1 MGQAR
6 QIEDALRD
14 HAHVAECTV
23 APLADLY
30 ERETVTAFVVMR
42 DNVEASLD
50 SVWDHLRSVLPGD
63 HQPDEVHVVDTLPD
77 DPAAEAKRR
86 RDDADG

>member
-1 MGQAR
+1 MSRAEEIQQA
-6 QIEDALRD
+6 LSD

-42 DNVEASLD
+42 DDAEATLS
-50 SVWDHLRSVLPGD
+50 SVWDHLRRVLPGD
-63 HQPDEVHVVDTLPD
+63 HQPDEVHVVDHLPD
-77 DPAAEAKRR
+77 DPAEEARR
-86 RDDADG
+86 RRSD